1 MREGV
6 ARDSERTSV
15 QFLPPFQGN
24 DEVVFPSGFAKTPPC
39 LRFRKKS
46 TAPVNN
52 ATQREA
58 ESRDASGKLTSTLDE
73 REQV

>member
-1 MREGV
+1 
-6 ARDSERTSV
+6 
-15 QFLPPFQGN
+15 
-24 DEVVFPSGFAKTPPC
+24 

-52 ATQREA
+52 PTQREA